1 MHLLTFFILIS
12 LHTNSFMNAGTDGH
26 VEQARLTCPLQDSQH
41 FRAVVNSKTFRPDE
55 YWAHGG
61 GGVISIQ
68 ASDMDEAGFQFML
81 PDKIAVGSHELSY
94 DTADT
99 IQCLYDSG
107 EDSGEPKSGTLR
119 ITLHDRQTKRIEGSF
134 SFKGEFSE
142 GGAFSVSD
150 GSFALSYE

>member
-1 MHLLTFFILIS
+1 M
-12 LHTNSFMNAGTDGH
+12 
-26 VEQARLTCPLQDSQH
+26 
-41 FRAVVNSKTFRPDE
+41 
-55 YWAHGG
+55 
-61 GGVISIQ
+61 ISIQ
-68 ASDMDEAGFQFML
+68 ADDENEAGFQFML

-107 EDSGEPKSGTLR
+107 EDSGEAMSGTLR
-119 ITLHDRQTKRIEGSF
+119 IALHDRQAKRIEGSF